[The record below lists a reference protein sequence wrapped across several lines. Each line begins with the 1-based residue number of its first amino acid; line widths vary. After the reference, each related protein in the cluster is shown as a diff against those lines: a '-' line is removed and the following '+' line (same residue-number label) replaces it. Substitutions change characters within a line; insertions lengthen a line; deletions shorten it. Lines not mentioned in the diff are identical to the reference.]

1 VDFLNDDGTDA
12 ATTRGERPKVKRT
25 RLTRREFLK
34 GAGAAG
40 AVLLGGALAGCNRL
54 PQQLPE
60 DYLPQGGP
68 RMNVVVVIMD
78 SFRKD
83 HVGAYG
89 NDWIK
94 TPNVDVLAN
103 ESLRF
108 TQAYPESIPTINA
121 RRAIHTGTRAW
132 PFKDWVVPKGE
143 DLVLQGWMPIPEGQT
158 TLAEV
163 LSENGYRTM
172 LVTDTMHQFKPSY
185 NMHRGFDAFD
195 FIRGQTT
202 DNYQPNWTFPR
213 ERVRGALLE
222 GNLSSMRAQMRQY
235 WSNMEGRLV
244 PQRESEEDWLS
255 PRVFSRASEFLEITS
270 GEDGPFFMVVD
281 SYDPHEPWDTPE
293 EYVSLYDD
301 PYDGLEPYS
310 VIYGSSDYLS
320 ERELQRMKARY
331 AGEVTM
337 ADRWLGTFLDKMRE
351 LGLFENTL
359 LVFLSDH
366 GIAHGEHGYTG
377 KPSYVLWPEVTDIPF
392 LIRHPGGE
400 LAGET
405 SDYHASTHDV
415 APTIL
420 GFLGIEP
427 PEGMNG
433 QDLSV
438 LFGGG
443 EPEQTRSYFTL
454 GYNDH
459 AWARDDRYVMFAKND
474 GSNALLFDLRE
485 DPNMDNDIAGSNQD
499 IINSMWN
506 DYVLKDAGGPLPR
519 YNMASP
525 PGRS

>member
-1 VDFLNDDGTDA
+1 MF
-12 ATTRGERPKVKRT
+12 
-25 RLTRREFLK
+25 
-34 GAGAAG
+34 
-40 AVLLGGALAGCNRL
+40 
-54 PQQLPE
+54 
-60 DYLPQGGP
+60 
-68 RMNVVVVIMD
+68 
-78 SFRKD
+78 
-83 HVGAYG
+83 
-89 NDWIK
+89 
-94 TPNVDVLAN
+94 
-103 ESLRF
+103 
-108 TQAYPESIPTINA
+108 
-121 RRAIHTGTRAW
+121 
-132 PFKDWVVPKGE
+132 
-143 DLVLQGWMPIPEGQT
+143 
-158 TLAEV
+158 
-163 LSENGYRTM
+163 
-172 LVTDTMHQFKPSY
+172 VTDTMHQFKPSY

-222 GNLSSMRAQMRQY
+222 GNLSAMRNQMRQY

-255 PRVFSRASEFLEITS
+255 PKVFSRASEFLEITS
-270 GEDGPFFMVVD
+270 GEDGLFFMVVD

-293 EYVSLYDD
+293 EYISLYDD
-301 PYDGLEPYS
+301 PYDGSEPYS
-310 VIYGSSDYLS
+310 VIYGKSDYLTD
-320 ERELQRMKARY
+320 RELQRMKARY

-337 ADRWLGTFLDKMRE
+337 ADRWLGTFLDKMEE
-351 LGLFENTL
+351 LGLFKNTL

-392 LIRHPGGE
+392 LIRHPNGK

-415 APTIL
+415 APTVL
-420 GFLGIEP
+420 GFLGIES

-443 EPEQTRSYFTL
+443 EPEQTRPYFTL

-474 GSNALLFDLRE
+474 GSNALLFDLQE
-485 DPNMDNDIAGSNQD
+485 DPNMDTDIAGSNQD